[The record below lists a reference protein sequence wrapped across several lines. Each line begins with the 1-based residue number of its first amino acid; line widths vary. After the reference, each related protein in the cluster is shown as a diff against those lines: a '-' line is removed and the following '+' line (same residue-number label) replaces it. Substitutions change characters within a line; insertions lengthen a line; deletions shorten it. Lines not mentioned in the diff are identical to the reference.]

1 MAASAV
7 LVVVAAAGAPD
18 AVAMFGKWIGEV
30 GEVVW
35 RMGDDG

>member
-7 LVVVAAAGAPD
+7 LVVAAGAPD
-18 AVAMFGKWIGEV
+18 AAAVAMFGKWMCAV

-35 RMGDDG
+35 WMGDDG